1 MPKNNEFDEN
11 VDLGG
16 VKGNEDNGGEMLDK
30 FFDNLSDVPDSS
42 RNRYKNEPRYKASHG
57 ETLGEYDPLTDNPG
71 VNSDQFG
78 IPDDHYDDTN
88 ANEKDGIF
96 GKLLLGLAG
105 LTVVKS
111 LLKNN
116 KISDMLGDK
125 IPFLNKN
132 KKQENG
138 EENKGASKPQKET
151 KLGLT
156 GLIVMV
162 TMSCAILY
170 FSVAF
175 FSQYV
180 KNFKDPNGGFATAIE
195 KVKNPDKEIK
205 VFKTYIETKILPYEK
220 KEDGIILVVLPNGEE
235 MTLSFNTTKERGY
248 VRVEIEKYADSH
260 GIYMVRATKEYNS
273 KEEETK
279 KQKAEEKKR
288 QKEEKKAL
296 KKLEKE
302 KKKNGGK

>member
-1 MPKNNEFDEN
+1 MPRNNEFDEN
-11 VDLGG
+11 IDLGG
-16 VKGNEDNGGEMLDK
+16 VKGNEDSGGEMLDK
-30 FFDNLSDVPDSS
+30 FFDNLSDIPDSS

-57 ETLGEYDPLTDNPG
+57 ETLGDYDPLTDNPG

-78 IPDDHYDDTN
+78 IPDDHYDNVNT
-88 ANEKDGIF
+88 NEKDGVF
-96 GKLLLGLAG
+96 GKLILGLAG
-105 LTVVKS
+105 LTAIKG

-132 KKQENG
+132 NKHDSKG
-138 EENKGASKPQKET
+138 ESKGTGKSQKET

-156 GLIVMV
+156 GLIVLV

-180 KNFKDPNGGFATAIE
+180 KNFKDPDGGFTSAIE
-195 KVKNPDKEIK
+195 KVKNPDKEVK

-220 KEDGIILVVLPNGEE
+220 KEDGVILVVMPDGEE
-235 MTLSFNTTKERGY
+235 MILNFNTTKERGY
-248 VRVEIEKYADSH
+248 VRVEIERYADSH

-279 KQKAEEKKR
+279 KQKAEEKRKQR
-288 QKEEKKAL
+288 EEKKAL
-296 KKLEKE
+296 KELEKD